1 MNNGYF
7 LRKEIEKTRQI
18 IRENQYKLKY
28 LEEICKDVR
37 VMEILS
43 NYLVVQEGKIDED
56 SFYDYITLK
65 EGALDPIETSEDPEI
80 VGIEVGIIKKF
91 LEERK

>member
-28 LEEICKDVR
+28 LEEIRKDVR
-37 VMEILS
+37 AMDILS
-43 NYLVVQEGKIDED
+43 KYLVVQEGKIDED
-56 SFYDYITLK
+56 SFYDYITFK
-65 EGALDPIETSEDPEI
+65 EGALDPVETSEDSEI
-80 VGIEVGIIKKF
+80 VGIEVDIIKKI